1 MLLWMTVTHLPTQAS
16 HYSYQPLGFV
26 AAAEGFIFISAPL
39 AGKSF
44 GPLLESGRFT
54 QVVKRIW
61 ARAGRLFAYHL
72 FLLGIAFTAVAA
84 VASHTGQSSL
94 QGLLD
99 FYLAHRLL
107 AIVSSVMLVYWPPLL
122 DILPTYII
130 FLLATPAALVIGQ
143 RWGWRFVLI
152 PSALLWTCAQLGL
165 RQLIHSQFV
174 RITGFEIPLQNMGAF
189 DLFAWQLLWAVG
201 LWFGGSAPDRTKQ
214 RLNSHSVAFVALAI
228 ASIFLVLRYALSD
241 YTIYQSSL
249 APWLDKWH
257 LGLLRLINFASLAIL
272 LAAARPLLKRWIA
285 SPRLV
290 MIGKASLK
298 VFAAHLIF
306 IFAALTLVNDGTGLG
321 FARQA
326 GLIAATLAGLYAVAL
341 VSNRPPHSTRLVG
354 ILGSARVIEARRSQK

>member
-1 MLLWMTVTHLPTQAS
+1 LC
-16 HYSYQPLGFV
+16 
-26 AAAEGFIFISAPL
+26 
-39 AGKSF
+39 
-44 GPLLESGRFT
+44 
-54 QVVKRIW
+54 
-61 ARAGRLFAYHL
+61 
-72 FLLGIAFTAVAA
+72 LLGIAFTAVAA

-107 AIVSSVMLVYWPPLL
+107 AIVSSVMLVYCPPLL

-130 FLLATPAALVIGQ
+130 FLLATPAALVIGR
-143 RWGWRFVLI
+143 RWGWRVVLV
-152 PSALLWTCAQLGL
+152 PSALLWTCAQFGL

-201 LWFGGSAPDRTKQ
+201 LWLGGSAPDRAKQ
-214 RLNSHSVAFVALAI
+214 HLNSHLVAFVALAI

-272 LAAARPLLKRWIA
+272 FAAARPLLKRWIA
-285 SPRLV
+285 SPQLV
-290 MIGKASLK
+290 MIGKL
-298 VFAAHLIF
+298 H
-306 IFAALTLVNDGTGLG
+306 
-321 FARQA
+321 
-326 GLIAATLAGLYAVAL
+326 
-341 VSNRPPHSTRLVG
+341 
-354 ILGSARVIEARRSQK
+354 

>member
-1 MLLWMTVTHLPTQAS
+1 
-16 HYSYQPLGFV
+16 
-26 AAAEGFIFISAPL
+26 
-39 AGKSF
+39 
-44 GPLLESGRFT
+44 
-54 QVVKRIW
+54 
-61 ARAGRLFAYHL
+61 
-72 FLLGIAFTAVAA
+72 
-84 VASHTGQSSL
+84 
-94 QGLLD
+94 
-99 FYLAHRLL
+99 
-107 AIVSSVMLVYWPPLL
+107 
-122 DILPTYII
+122 
-130 FLLATPAALVIGQ
+130 LVIGQ

-272 LAAARPLLKRWIA
+272 FAAARPLLKRWIA